1 MPPPPQPTRSGRP
14 RWEPCSLGSAL
25 SSVDAA
31 GEEPVSLR
39 QNVKS
44 KVQNL
49 SLEHLRHL
57 AGWVLGIALSTLAGS
72 VLALALVRR
81 GRARSVPWVLAASM
95 VPCLG
100 CMHRCF
106 RPFENDIS
114 SYRLATLINGHWKP
128 GDLIVV
134 DGLYETYNSLS
145 FYTRRPLHILNGR
158 QGYLEYGSRYPDAP
172 PLFLDRA
179 AFERLIHRHGAGR
192 VFLVTRQPQ
201 RFPIP
206 DGHPHLLREQAGRSL
221 LLFGG
226 S

>member
-1 MPPPPQPTRSGRP
+1 MTCIATSSLQERHEPQARTYSRLY
-14 RWEPCSLGSAL
+14 CS
-25 SSVDAA
+25 
-31 GEEPVSLR
+31 
-39 QNVKS
+39 
-44 KVQNL
+44 
-49 SLEHLRHL
+49 
-57 AGWVLGIALSTLAGS
+57 
-72 VLALALVRR
+72 
-81 GRARSVPWVLAASM
+81 
-95 VPCLG
+95 LG

-145 FYTRRPLHILNGR
+145 VYTRRPLHILNGR
-158 QGYLEYGSRYPDAP
+158 QGYREYGSRYPDAP
-172 PLFLDRA
+172 PLFLDRP

-201 RFPIP
+201 RFPDR